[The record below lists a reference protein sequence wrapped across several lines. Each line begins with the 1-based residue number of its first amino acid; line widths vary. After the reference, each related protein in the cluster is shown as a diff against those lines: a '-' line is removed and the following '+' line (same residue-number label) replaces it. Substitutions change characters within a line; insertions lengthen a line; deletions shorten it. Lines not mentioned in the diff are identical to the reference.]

1 MMILR
6 LVQGLSVGGE
16 YTTSVVFLV
25 EGAVAGR
32 RGLMGR
38 WGFFGAVAGIL
49 LGSAV
54 GAVLTS
60 VLSAEAVQTWG
71 WRVPFVA
78 GLAVGLLG
86 LYIRRHL
93 PAASTRPG
101 AATSPTAPVR
111 EAFRT
116 EWRAI
121 LRVSG
126 CNALN
131 AVGFY
136 MVFVYVVTYLQ
147 QLVHVQAALALD
159 INALLSQNT
168 TFGFY
173 CGSRLLGF
181 VANFA

>member
-38 WGFFGAVAGIL
+38 WGFF
-49 LGSAV
+49 